1 MTSIDE
7 RIKAELEREGAE
19 LDAVITDDTM
29 PSMIAMAYKGSMR
42 RWMWFVSTVT
52 TVLGVVAV
60 WLLFKFT
67 GATGVEDRL
76 YWGVWAILAVIVMLA
91 FEMWAWMQV
100 GRVAMKRDIQQLQLD
115 MREMIGK
122 RK

>member
-19 LDAVITDDTM
+19 LDAMITDDSM
-29 PSMIAMAYKGSMR
+29 PAMIAMAYKGSMR
-42 RWMWFVSTVT
+42 RWMWLVSTVT
-52 TVLGVVAV
+52 ILLGVVSV
-60 WLLFKFT
+60 WLLIEFS
-67 GATGVEDRL
+67 GASGVEDKL
-76 YWGVWAILAVIVMLA
+76 IWGVWAILAVIVMLA

-115 MREMIGK
+115 MREMMTK
-122 RK
+122 RD